1 MKEEEG
7 ELRREGW
14 KGEGRLER
22 GGELTRVRIG
32 DHSHKEHTPKW
43 QSGLTQ
49 FNVSI

>member
-22 GGELTRVRIG
+22 GGKAGKGRG
-32 DHSHKEHTPKW
+32 A
-43 QSGLTQ
+43 
-49 FNVSI
+49 N